1 MYKSLDIYIWR
12 QISTGQE
19 KKPEGLGKNEGVITQ
34 KDCSRTPKTT
44 ETKIDLNIG
53 GTVLK
58 EKRNLSNAKT
68 FLTVT
73 IFFNV
78 YNNLNYKTRIL
89 LTKTGQVRDNEQG
102 EGGGSVKLLFHG
114 NQRHGFTLQWFE
126 KCKSKNAF
134 EKLCKLGAT
143 SRI

>member
-58 EKRNLSNAKT
+58 EKRN
-68 FLTVT
+68 
-73 IFFNV
+73 
-78 YNNLNYKTRIL
+78 
-89 LTKTGQVRDNEQG
+89 
-102 EGGGSVKLLFHG
+102 
-114 NQRHGFTLQWFE
+114 
-126 KCKSKNAF
+126 
-134 EKLCKLGAT
+134 
-143 SRI
+143 